1 MKNGILTFVLLLPA
15 CAFSCEVDKANAI
28 IADKSGLHGITF
40 REDATFQSRHPATR
54 CLSVIAQNNKKAGLI
69 CRSRSSDFLIENGI
83 DTQNSPDSVQSIKF
97 VTISTSI
104 SLYRMKKR
112 IVGGKTLY
120 TADIDCDEEN
130 GTIYRPTST
139 CSAAY
144 WPLSDGGF
152 IYTNMTIEN
161 HISNQQVLSK
171 EDIDLIISKIG
182 E

>member
-1 MKNGILTFVLLLPA
+1 
-15 CAFSCEVDKANAI
+15 
-28 IADKSGLHGITF
+28 
-40 REDATFQSRHPATR
+40 
-54 CLSVIAQNNKKAGLI
+54 
-69 CRSRSSDFLIENGI
+69 
-83 DTQNSPDSVQSIKF
+83 
-97 VTISTSI
+97 
-104 SLYRMKKR
+104 MKKR

-130 GTIYRPTST
+130 GAIYRPTST